1 MFKNDALLKTCYNLL
16 RQKNIIKALE
26 YFSSYNNYEYNYY
39 FDVKDYLQLKSASY
53 KDSYNEYLL
62 FKISGSRITIDGIN
76 LAIISDS
83 EELLNK
89 YLASDFWSENTGG
102 KSNEAHNYIKTIQ
115 SIYRKDEVELEKQYK
130 FFLNGKRVHKA
141 YKGMSDFI
149 RGILDDDNL
158 LVQKGIDTQLK
169 NNKIL
174 AFGESDEHASKFT
187 IALIKVAIAK
197 GYKVAEHPLVPNE
210 LIKIQPLDNY
220 ERYDF
225 WDSIENGEPLKYVD
239 PFEGQYDLPKK
250 MEGPSEK
257 RSNLFTF
264 FKDLLNKN

>member
-102 KSNEAHNYIKTIQ
+102 NEAHNYIKTIQ

-174 AFGESDEHASKFT
+174 AFGESENMLNFAVS
-187 IALIKVAIAK
+187 LIKVANANE
-197 GYKVAEHPLVPNE
+197 YKVA
-210 LIKIQPLDNY
+210 
-220 ERYDF
+220 
-225 WDSIENGEPLKYVD
+225 
-239 PFEGQYDLPKK
+239 
-250 MEGPSEK
+250 
-257 RSNLFTF
+257 
-264 FKDLLNKN
+264 